1 MSVTIKDVARSCGM
15 SISTVSKVFNGYPDI
30 SEATRRQ
37 VMETAHEIGYRPNAL
52 ARALKTNRSFNLGV
66 LFVDDNI
73 SGLTHPFFAAVLN
86 AFKSEVESR
95 GYDITFIN
103 HNIGTMDMTYLE
115 HCRYRNVDGV
125 CLACVDFYS
134 SEVAELV
141 NSDLPCVTID
151 HTFDN
156 RCSIISDNVNGIR
169 MLVDRAVALGH
180 RRIAYIHGQKR
191 NSAVTENRVRGFC
204 RAMEMNGLDL
214 PDGYVVP
221 GRYDDFEYIRES
233 LVALLDR
240 ADRPTCILLPD
251 DASYFGA
258 LDTIREKGLRVPE
271 DISVAGYDGVRSVQA
286 VHPRLTTIRQ
296 DSDALGR
303 QAALQL
309 IGQIDH
315 SNAAAGGSILIPT
328 TLIEGESLGIA
339 PGNRSQA

>member
-1 MSVTIKDVARSCGM
+1 MSATIKDVANKCGLPAHLVGRVLNDYA
-15 SISTVSKVFNGYPDI
+15 SIGPEAQKKVLEAAREVGYPL
-30 SEATRRQ
+30 EKAEKPQLT
-37 VMETAHEIGYRPNAL
+37 H
-52 ARALKTNRSFNLGV
+52 NLGV
-66 LFVDDNI
+66 LFVDETY
-73 SGLTHPFFAAVLN
+73 SGLTHPFFATMLN

-191 NSAVTENRVRGFC
+191 NSAVTENRVQGFC

-221 GRYDDFEYIRES
+221 GRYDDFEHIRES

-315 SNAAAGGSILIPT
+315 SNAAAGASILIPT

-339 PGNRSQA
+339 PGDRSQA